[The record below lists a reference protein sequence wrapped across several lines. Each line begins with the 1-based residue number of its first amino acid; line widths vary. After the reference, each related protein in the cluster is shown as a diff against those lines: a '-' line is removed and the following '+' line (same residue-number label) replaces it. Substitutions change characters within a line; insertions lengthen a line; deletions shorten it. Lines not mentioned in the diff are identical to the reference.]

1 MHVKF
6 IIRIKMLSQQTIE
19 TVQSTIPLLA
29 EHGHTITENFY
40 EKLFKAHPELKN
52 IFNMNNQQNGNQ
64 SRALADAV
72 FAYANNIT
80 NLEALIPAVQKI
92 AHKHTSLGVKPE
104 HYPIVGKYLL
114 EAIQD
119 VLDLPKDHPALVAW
133 AEAYGQLADVFTNT
147 EEGLYKANEEL
158 DGGWRGFREF
168 VIEDIVIETP
178 EVKSFYLRPKDNG
191 RLPLYKGGQYIG
203 IKVNPEDSEFEQ
215 IRQYSLSGIP
225 GDTQLRITIKSEVN
239 GLVSNQIH
247 QSAQGSELLVQAP
260 AGVFNLDPQAKK
272 HILIAGGV
280 GITPVLSMLYEALG
294 QGIAP
299 ENVLFIQCQR
309 DKQHQICK
317 DELALLHKV
326 KGFRYKTSYMD
337 GEGGDNK
344 GYLNASILTK
354 WLSDDK
360 FDIDGD
366 TAVYFCG
373 PKPFMS
379 ALNKCCIDLGFE
391 ESNIHYE
398 SFGPNAAL

>member
-1 MHVKF
+1 
-6 IIRIKMLSQQTIE
+6 MLSQQTIE

-29 EHGHTITENFY
+29 EHGQAITKNFY
-40 EKLFKAHPELKN
+40 GKLFQAHPELKN
-52 IFNMNNQQNGNQ
+52 IFNMNNQQDGEQ

-80 NLEALIPAVQKI
+80 NLEVLIPAVQKI

-119 VLDLPKDHPALVAW
+119 VLDLPKDHAALEAW

-147 EEGLYKANEEL
+147 EEGLYQASEEL

-168 VIEDIVIETP
+168 VIEDIIAETP

-191 RLPLYKGGQYIG
+191 CLPLYKGGQYIG
-203 IKVNPEDSEFEQ
+203 IKVSPEGSEFEQ

-225 GDTQLRITIKSEVN
+225 GSAQLRITIKSEVK
-239 GLVSNQIH
+239 GLVSNQLH
-247 QSAQGSELLVQAP
+247 QSTKGSELLVQAP
-260 AGVFNLDPQAKK
+260 AGVFNLDAQAKK
-272 HILIAGGV
+272 HIFIAGGV
-280 GITPVLSMLYEALG
+280 GITPVMSMLYEALG

-299 ENVLFIQCQR
+299 ESILFIQCQR
-309 DKQHQICK
+309 DEQHQICK

-326 KGFRYKTSYMD
+326 KGFGYKISYMD
-337 GEGGDNK
+337 SDSGDNR
-344 GYLNASILTK
+344 GYLNAGILTK
-354 WLSDDK
+354 WLSENK
-360 FDIDGD
+360 FDTNGD

-379 ALNKCCIDLGFE
+379 ALNKCCIGLGFE

-398 SFGPNAAL
+398 SFGPNAAI